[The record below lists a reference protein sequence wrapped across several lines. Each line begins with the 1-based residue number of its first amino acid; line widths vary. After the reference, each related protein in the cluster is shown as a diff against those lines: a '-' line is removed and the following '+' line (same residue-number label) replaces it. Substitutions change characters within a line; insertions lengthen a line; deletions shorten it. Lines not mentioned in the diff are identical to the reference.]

1 MKLQSM
7 VRPATSGPRPRP
19 KLQLAL
25 RRAASRAVIAIAMGS
40 AVLATGMASAQTA
53 TPPAQQKTQVP
64 GYYRMMVGQLEV
76 TALYD
81 GYIDLDP
88 KLFKYTSAREVQSLL
103 ARMFLTSTPGMQ
115 TAVNAYLIHTGSR
128 LVLVDTGAAG
138 CFGPTLGRIGEN
150 LRAAGYAPEQVDT
163 VLLTH
168 LHGDH
173 ACGLATDGKAAFP
186 NATVY
191 VDKADLDY
199 WLSEANAAAAPKE
212 AQGLFAMARAAAAP
226 YQAAQRLRTF
236 NGSARSES
244 IAELVP
250 GVRVVPA
257 NGHTPGHSGYLF
269 TSGNDSLLLWGD
281 IVHNHALQ
289 LRRPQVAIEFDVD
302 SNQAVITRKRILE
315 QAARGRLWVGGAHM
329 PFPGLG
335 HVRRDTAG
343 YTWVPAEYGPI
354 RNDR

>member
-1 MKLQSM
+1 MKLQSA
-7 VRPATSGPRPRP
+7 VRHATFHRRQRPA
-19 KLQLAL
+19 LC
-25 RRAASRAVIAIAMGS
+25 RAVFSAAIAVAMGA
-40 AVLATGMASAQTA
+40 AVLPAGVASAQTA
-53 TPPAQQKTQVP
+53 APPAQQKTQVP

-81 GYIDLDP
+81 GYIDVDP
-88 KLFKYTSAREVQSLL
+88 KSFKYTSAREVQSLL
-103 ARMFLTSTPGMQ
+103 ARMFVASTPGMQ

-173 ACGLATDGKAAFP
+173 ACGLAAGGKAAFP

-191 VDKADLDY
+191 VDKAEADY
-199 WLSEANAAAAPKE
+199 WLSEAKATAAPKE
-212 AQGLFAMARAAAAP
+212 AQGLFAMARAAVAP

-236 NGSARSES
+236 SAGTEP
-244 IAELVP
+244 IP
-250 GVRVVPA
+250 GVRVVAA

-269 TSGNDSLLLWGD
+269 TSGHDSLLLWGD

-335 HVRRDTAG
+335 HVRRESAG
-343 YTWVPAEYGPI
+343 YAWVPAEYGPI
-354 RNDR
+354 RADR

>member
-1 MKLQSM
+1 MKLQSL
-7 VRPATSGPRPRP
+7 VRHATFSRRARPA
-19 KLQLAL
+19 L
-25 RRAASRAVIAIAMGS
+25 RQAVSSAVIAIAMGG
-40 AVLATGMASAQTA
+40 AVLAAGEASAQPA

-88 KLFKYTSAREVQSLL
+88 QLFKYTSAREVQSLL
-103 ARMFLTSTPGMQ
+103 ARMFVASTPGMQ
-115 TAVNAYLIHTGSR
+115 TAVNAYLIHTGTR

-150 LRAAGYAPEQVDT
+150 LRAAGYAPEQIDT

-173 ACGLATDGKAAFP
+173 ACGLAADGKAAFP

-191 VDKADLDY
+191 VDKAELDY
-199 WLSEANAAAAPKE
+199 WLSDANAAAAPKQ
-212 AQGLFAMARAAAAP
+212 AQGLFAMARAAIAP

-236 NGSARSES
+236 NGGAGSEV
-244 IAELVP
+244 VP

-257 NGHTPGHSGYLF
+257 SGHTPGHSGYLF
-269 TSGNDSLLLWGD
+269 TDGNDSLLLWGD

-302 SNQAVITRKRILE
+302 SHQAVITRKRILE
-315 QAARGRLWVGGAHM
+315 QAVRGRLWVGGAHM

-343 YTWVPAEYGPI
+343 YTWVPAEYGPV